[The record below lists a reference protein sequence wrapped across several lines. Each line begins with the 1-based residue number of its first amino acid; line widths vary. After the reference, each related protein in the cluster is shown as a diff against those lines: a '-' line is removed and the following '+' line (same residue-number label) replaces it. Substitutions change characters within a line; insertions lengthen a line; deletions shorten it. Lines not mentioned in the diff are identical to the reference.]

1 MADRETLRVPTEVM
15 QTASQA
21 LASASK
27 DLHTKLIDLDAQV
40 REMLTGWQ
48 GGSGSAYGDAWDL
61 WHNGAAEVQLGLAI
75 LAKAV
80 GNAGIQ
86 FKAQDASAEQTAE
99 GIYRG

>member
-1 MADRETLRVPTEVM
+1 MADRPTVRVQPEAM

-27 DLHTKLIDLDAQV
+27 DLQTRLVELDAQV
-40 REMLTGWQ
+40 RDMLEGWQ
-48 GGSGSAYGDAWDL
+48 GNSGGAFAEAWEL
-61 WHNGAAEVQLGLAI
+61 WHKGAADVQLGLST

-80 GNAGIQ
+80 GNAGNQ
-86 FKAQDASAEQTAE
+86 FQAQDAAAKQKAE

>member
-1 MADRETLRVPTEVM
+1 MADRETLRVQPEVM

-21 LASASK
+21 LARASK
-27 DLHTKLIDLDAQV
+27 DLHTKLVDLDAQV

-86 FKAQDASAEQTAE
+86 FHAQDAAAEQTAE

>member
-1 MADRETLRVPTEVM
+1 MADRETLRVQPDVM

-21 LASASK
+21 LASASR
-27 DLHTKLIDLDAQV
+27 DLHTKLVDLDAQV

-80 GNAGIQ
+80 GNAGIKFQ
-86 FKAQDASAEQTAE
+86 AQDAAAQQTVE
-99 GIYRG
+99 GIYHG

>member
-1 MADRETLRVPTEVM
+1 M

-21 LASASK
+21 LASASI
-27 DLHTKLIDLDAQV
+27 DLHTKLVDLDAQV
-40 REMLTGWQ
+40 REMLIGWQ
-48 GGSGSAYGDAWDL
+48 GGSGSAYGGAWDL
-61 WHNGAAEVQLGLAI
+61 WHRGAAEVQLGLAT

-86 FKAQDASAEQTAE
+86 LQAQDAAAEQTTE

>member
-1 MADRETLRVPTEVM
+1 MADREALRVQPEVM

-21 LASASK
+21 LASASR
-27 DLHTKLIDLDAQV
+27 DLHAKLVDLDAQV

-48 GGSGSAYGDAWDL
+48 GGAGSTYSDAWDL
-61 WHNGAAEVQLGLAI
+61 WHKGAGEVQLGLAI

-86 FKAQDASAEQTAE
+86 FQAQDAAAEQTVE